1 VCPAADASKFINQSQ
16 ARITHHLRGPS
27 GEPSGQEAP
36 LFYSAADTFAEDED
50 DHNRERD
57 ALKASRRNFGA
68 FFGLG
73 ETPSGEP
80 GEDPDSFISD
90 EAASRQDVSGLAA
103 SWRPARTRTSPL
115 LGREG
120 TIPESAM
127 EESEESTESNETMRR
142 IEDPPFQGDTAADDG
157 EGHYFYNPEE
167 ESQMSQPPDDVQH
180 QVPLNDDE
188 DEEDDSVSND
198 SDRSDRPFHRPIDQS
213 VLGDQES
220 FRAYPPRQPLP
231 ADTLPRPISAPP
243 LAPTSHDAAWS
254 ALYGLAMAGMFATSF
269 MIWLGTETPDKSSP
283 LGDTIY
289 QVLHQAFP
297 LLVSDAL
304 LAIGIAILWLILMK
318 HALQPFV
325 YLLLV
330 TVPVA
335 MFTLFLVPLI
345 QSFSGRW
352 DGGTI
357 QDRAMRWGSVV
368 PLAIGVWWTWRM
380 WRERGSVSRAVSI
393 IALSGKIVLE
403 NSALVPL
410 SFAGLGAFVAFT
422 FVWVLMFSRVF
433 LRAYSDGNPLPA
445 SGKLRAIGTD
455 CGCRDSMGHSYFVL
469 VVGRLLCLYVSVD
482 LGRVLR
488 PPEVRLL
495 KR

>member
-1 VCPAADASKFINQSQ
+1 MFSECKRPSDSSPIHANPCPAADASKFINQSQ
-16 ARITHHLRGPS
+16 ARITHHLRGNS
-27 GEPSGQEAP
+27 TDPSGQEAP
-36 LFYSAADTFAEDED
+36 LFYSAADTFASDED

-73 ETPSGEP
+73 ETPSGDP

-103 SWRPARTRTSPL
+103 SWRPTRTRTSPL

-127 EESEESTESNETMRR
+127 EESEVSTESNETMRR
-142 IEDPPFQGDTAADDG
+142 IEDPPFQGDTGDDDG
-157 EGHYFYNPEE
+157 QGHYFYNPEE
-167 ESQMSQPPDDVQH
+167 EPQMSQTPDDVQH
-180 QVPLNDDE
+180 QVPLDDDE
-188 DEEDDSVSND
+188 DGEDDSMSND

-213 VLGDQES
+213 ALQDQEP

-269 MIWLGTETPDKSSP
+269 MIWLGTESPDKSIP

-289 QVLHQAFP
+289 QVLHQALP
-297 LLVSDAL
+297 LLLSDAL

-325 YLLLV
+325 YLLLF

-345 QSFSGRW
+345 QSFRGRW

-357 QDRAMRWGSVV
+357 QDRAMRWGSIV
-368 PLAIGVWWTWRM
+368 PLAIGVWWTWRL
-380 WRERGSVSRAVSI
+380 WRERWSVSRAVSI

-433 LRAYSDGNPLPA
+433 LRAYSVVDG
-445 SGKLRAIGTD
+445 GKL
-455 CGCRDSMGHSYFVL
+455 
-469 VVGRLLCLYVSVD
+469 
-482 LGRVLR
+482 
-488 PPEVRLL
+488 PPTL
-495 KR
+495 